1 MSPRAQGFKMKVYI
15 VLTGEAH
22 EGGHVEGVYMQREDA
37 VKMAKLVRAHFP
49 SGWKKSSEGE
59 RLLIRGGVGVQYVE
73 WASGC
78 DWVSV
83 EEHEVCP

>member
-1 MSPRAQGFKMKVYI
+1 MKIYI

-22 EGGHVEGVYMQREDA
+22 EGGSVEGVYMQREDA
-37 VKMAKLVRAHFP
+37 IKMALFVKTYFP
-49 SGWKKSSEGE
+49 GGWQLETE
-59 RLLIRGGVGVQYVE
+59 RQADAEDHDIRV
-73 WASGC
+73 WTNGC